1 VHDELKRT
9 FNPEFLNR
17 IDDVIVFHGL
27 VRENM
32 KEIVGI
38 LLGQFSARLK
48 TQDITLELTPD
59 AVELLIDKGFDP
71 TLGAR
76 PLKRAIQRL
85 LEDPFAEFILK
96 GQIPAGSAVRVTRKD
111 DKLDFGTG
119 PVPANGT
126 AAVTSGAAA
135 SVPPVPSA

>member
-1 VHDELKRT
+1 
-9 FNPEFLNR
+9 R

-38 LLGQFSARLK
+38 LLGQFGGRLK
-48 TQDITLELTPD
+48 TQDIALELTPE

-85 LEDPFAEFILK
+85 LEDPVPEFILK
-96 GQIPAGSAVRVTRKD
+96 GPIPAGSHVKVTRKD
-111 DKLDFGTG
+111 DKLDFSTA
-119 PVPANGT
+119 PA
-126 AAVTSGAAA
+126 GAQTPAPA
-135 SVPPVPSA
+135 QGAPPAPPVPSA

>member
-1 VHDELKRT
+1 LKRT

-48 TQDITLELTPD
+48 TQDITLELSAD

-71 TLGAR
+71 SLGAR

-96 GQIPAGSAVRVTRKD
+96 GQIPAASTVRVSRKD
-111 DKLDFGTG
+111 DKLDFATG
-119 PVPANGT
+119 AT
-126 AAVTSGAAA
+126 STSSSGAAA
-135 SVPPVPSA
+135 SGATAAVPPVPSA